1 MTEGPPS
8 YHIGNAEILPDGTIF
23 FFRCPELFTI
33 TIPDGE
39 PGPPASIAPLPKLTP
54 TPANRLLDLLEQL
67 PEGLDAS
74 SRDTNQFELVSPH
87 DAESYWW
94 LDIGEM
100 LQHAYTH
107 NPHTYGQTLD
117 RLQLL
122 LDLAVA
128 AKAAEPWLRYRSE
141 QPLYVNPPGNST

>member
-8 YHIGNAEILPDGTIF
+8 YRIGGVELLPDGSLLF
-23 FFRCPELFTI
+23 GRRPELFTI

-39 PGPPASIAPLPKLTP
+39 TSPPATPELTP
-54 TPANRLLDLLEQL
+54 TPINRLLDLLEQL
-67 PEGLDAS
+67 PKDLDAS
-74 SRDTNQFELVSPH
+74 SRDTNHFELVSTH
-87 DAESYWW
+87 DDESYWW
-94 LDIGEM
+94 LNIGEM

-128 AKAAEPWLRYRSE
+128 AKAAEPWLRYRSD
-141 QPLYVNPPGNST
+141 PHLYVNPPDNST